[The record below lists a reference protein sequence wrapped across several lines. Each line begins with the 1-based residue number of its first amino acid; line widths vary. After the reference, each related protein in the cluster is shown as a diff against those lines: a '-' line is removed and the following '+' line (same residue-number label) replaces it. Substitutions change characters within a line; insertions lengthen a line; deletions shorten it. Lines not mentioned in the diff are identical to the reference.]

1 MNSMNSFKFI
11 NPKDRAIVW
20 NREISD
26 IEKQRINKIEDNFFL
41 KYFLINFINFNIY
54 FHLHVRFFKLFYH
67 IK

>member
-26 IEKQRINKIEDNFFL
+26 TEKQRINKIEDNFFL
-41 KYFLINFINFNIY
+41 KYFLTY
-54 FHLHVRFFKLFYH
+54 QL
-67 IK
+67 